1 MQAKK
6 ALAVLL
12 ALSMTT
18 APQAVV
24 SASAENATVQENSDV
39 APEKENSEDAGEES
53 GSDANEEPD
62 EATTEETEQNADT
75 DPVNEEFLQIT
86 EKRAFQEGESVLIE
100 IVSANTAYNRLY
112 IGNRSDEDKTPVIEG
127 SMDEEGRYHYL
138 FYIDPQYLGEKAGYV
153 PGNTADNSWYTE
165 EDLYFMLPSEA
176 EPAQE
181 TVDDNNSEN
190 MQEPQETEENIPA
203 DNSGEGTI
211 SKSGADEMS
220 DSLWKIGSLEGNTA
234 EETQDT
240 DEDSYRIESLE
251 EDSVWCIEQ

>member
-165 EDLYFMLPSEA
+165 EDL
-176 EPAQE
+176 
-181 TVDDNNSEN
+181 
-190 MQEPQETEENIPA
+190 
-203 DNSGEGTI
+203 
-211 SKSGADEMS
+211 
-220 DSLWKIGSLEGNTA
+220 
-234 EETQDT
+234 
-240 DEDSYRIESLE
+240 
-251 EDSVWCIEQ
+251 

>member
-100 IVSANTAYNRLY
+100 IVSANTAYNGFIL
-112 IGNRSDEDKTPVIEG
+112 
-127 SMDEEGRYHYL
+127 
-138 FYIDPQYLGEKAGYV
+138 
-153 PGNTADNSWYTE
+153 
-165 EDLYFMLPSEA
+165 
-176 EPAQE
+176 E
-181 TVDDNNSEN
+181 TDQ
-190 MQEPQETEENIPA
+190 M
-203 DNSGEGTI
+203 
-211 SKSGADEMS
+211 
-220 DSLWKIGSLEGNTA
+220 
-234 EETQDT
+234 
-240 DEDSYRIESLE
+240 RIKHL
-251 EDSVWCIEQ
+251 

>member
-75 DPVNEEFLQIT
+75 DPVNEKFLQIT

-112 IGNRSDEDKTPVIEG
+112 I
-127 SMDEEGRYHYL
+127 
-138 FYIDPQYLGEKAGYV
+138 
-153 PGNTADNSWYTE
+153 
-165 EDLYFMLPSEA
+165 
-176 EPAQE
+176 E
-181 TVDDNNSEN
+181 TDQ
-190 MQEPQETEENIPA
+190 M
-203 DNSGEGTI
+203 
-211 SKSGADEMS
+211 
-220 DSLWKIGSLEGNTA
+220 
-234 EETQDT
+234 
-240 DEDSYRIESLE
+240 RIKHL
-251 EDSVWCIEQ
+251 